1 MGVKEEFL
9 RKRMDEAG
17 ISQADLSRKT
27 DIPPGTIS
35 GLLRNEEGIEKT
47 SYSNVRKICEVLGLN
62 MDDLE
67 RVGPDGKLPES
78 EPDVPEE
85 AVAGETVPVD
95 VPPAGQDGEDEE
107 YTVATDPVPQECPQ
121 ETVGEET
128 GCVETDAVGQAEEE
142 SPVPGFDP
150 SGFIRYDPEE
160 EGLLEVRHYYVVSR
174 LAACSEE
181 DLGRMVSVIPSVR
194 SIEENGMYAVRLP
207 GSRMTVLRKVWR
219 MDDGM
224 LLLRADRFDDVPC
237 IIRSDAE
244 GFSVIGKVVVEEDDS
259 SCGLC

>member
-1 MGVKEEFL
+1 MGIKEEFL

-17 ISQADLSRKT
+17 ISQADLSRQT

-35 GLLRNEEGIEKT
+35 GLLRNDEGIEKT
-47 SYSNVRKICEVLGLN
+47 SYSNVRKICEVLNVN

-67 RVGPDGKLPES
+67 RIGPDGKLPEP
-78 EPDVPEE
+78 EPAVPEE
-85 AVAGETVPVD
+85 AVAGETVPSD
-95 VPPAGQDGEDEE
+95 VPSAEPAGEDEAD
-107 YTVATDPVPQECPQ
+107 TVATDPVPQDSLQ
-121 ETVGEET
+121 EAAGEET
-128 GCVETDAVGQAEEE
+128 GCVETEAVGQAEEE
-142 SPVPGFDP
+142 SPIPGLDP
-150 SGFIRYDPEE
+150 SGFAGYDPEE

-181 DLGRMVSVIPSVR
+181 DLGRMVSVVPSIR

-219 MDDGM
+219 MDDGL

-244 GFSVIGKVVVEEDDS
+244 GFSVIGKVIVEENDS
-259 SCGLC
+259 SFGLC

>member
-1 MGVKEEFL
+1 MGAKEEFL

-47 SYSNVRKICEVLGLN
+47 SYSNVRKICEVLDVN
-62 MDDLE
+62 MNDLE
-67 RVGPDGKLPES
+67 RVGPDGRIPEP
-78 EPDVPEE
+78 EPSVPEE
-85 AVAGETVPVD
+85 AVAVETVPPD
-95 VPPAGQDGEDEE
+95 APSAEPAGEDEARI
-107 YTVATDPVPQECPQ
+107 VVTDPVPQDSLQ
-121 ETVGEET
+121 EAAGEEA
-128 GCVETDAVGQAEEE
+128 GCVETETAGQ
-142 SPVPGFDP
+142 PDDDI
-150 SGFIRYDPEE
+150 SGFAGYDPEE

-181 DLGRMVSVIPSVR
+181 DLGRMVSVVPSIR

-219 MDDGM
+219 MDDGL

-244 GFSVIGKVVVEEDDS
+244 GFSVIGKVIVEENDS
-259 SCGLC
+259 SFGLC